1 MILFSGKNGRL
12 FFSKTSMPKKHDP
25 YLSTLEMAISGDSA
39 SDSSLIRALLFLAH
53 AVYVVLDSSRHVAL
67 ADMRVVVV
75 DTEVDVEDDTNRN
88 LGCLV
93 EKEFCVKKK
102 ICRFLDIGILYYSL
116 CMYFTMSVCL
126 SVCYKAHC
134 IKSYFMKIAV
144 F

>member
-1 MILFSGKNGRL
+1 
-12 FFSKTSMPKKHDP
+12 
-25 YLSTLEMAISGDSA
+25 MAISGDSA

-102 ICRFLDIGILYYSL
+102 ICRFLGIGILY
-116 CMYFTMSVCL
+116 
-126 SVCYKAHC
+126 
-134 IKSYFMKIAV
+134 
-144 F
+144 